1 MKKIQYITLLLMVC
15 GTLSA
20 QQFPFMEG
28 YSINPFSISP
38 AFAGIQNNKTLFI
51 DYRSD
56 WAGLGGGPT
65 TYQLSYNDK
74 VSKNVGLGG
83 RFIYDKTD
91 IFKQTLIVGSY
102 SYEVK
107 FADKHRINFG
117 LSAGLYK
124 NSIDLVKYFN
134 NSDYV
139 TDAALI
145 SGLEKSKFKFVSD
158 VSALYRLGNFE
169 SGILFS
175 NLMFGT
181 IKYSTSEVTYK
192 PFMNYMAHAAYNYQ
206 ASERWDIKPFVLWR
220 AGQHVPGMVEMA
232 ATATYNKKVWA
243 TALMRT
249 AGVWG
254 FGAGV
259 QLFDGILVNYS
270 YNFSSGVAL
279 NTFGSHQITLGI
291 KLFRASP
298 KIPKAAA
305 PAVIEAPVEPELAKI
320 SGTITRKSDN
330 KPVSGTMTVLENST
344 EIQKTIVNNGT
355 FNLDLKSGKTYK
367 LDMSSD
373 NYPTVSKTVEL
384 PVNKSLNNINFEV
397 EYVSAVKGTVTDQA
411 TGAGVNSTIIISKNG
426 VVEQTISANGLYNL
440 KLQQGAVYQ
449 LEYKAE
455 GYYNKK
461 VNADLSKE
469 DFAEVNIQLE
479 KIKKEAF
486 NLGAINFESG
496 KSVISS
502 SSLPVLDEFIVR
514 LKDNPDLKFEI
525 SGHTDNVGSPVS
537 NRKISGARAQSCV
550 DYMIS
555 KGIAA
560 DRLKPVGYG
569 QDQPLVP
576 NTTQENKAKNRRVE
590 ANILK

>member
-1 MKKIQYITLLLMVC
+1 MKKIQYITMLLMVC

-28 YSINPFSISP
+28 YTINPFSISP
-38 AFAGIQNNKTLFI
+38 AFAGIQNVKTLFI

-74 VSKNVGLGG
+74 VAKNVGLGG

-91 IFKQTLIVGSY
+91 IFKQTLIIGSY

-107 FADKHRINFG
+107 FAEKHRINFG

-134 NSDYV
+134 NPDYV

-158 VSALYRLGNFE
+158 VSALYRLGDFE

-181 IKYSTSEVTYK
+181 AKYSTTEVTYK
-192 PFMNYMAHAAYNYQ
+192 PFMNYMAHAAYNFQ

-270 YNFSSGVAL
+270 YNLSSGVAL

-291 KLFRASP
+291 KLFRATP
-298 KIPKAAA
+298 KISKAAA
-305 PAVIEAPVEPELAKI
+305 PSVIEAPVEPGMAKI
-320 SGTITRKSDN
+320 SGTISRKSDN
-330 KPVSGTMTVLENST
+330 KPVSGIITVSENNT
-344 EIQKTIVNNGT
+344 EIQKTTVSNGA

-367 LDMSSD
+367 LDLSSE
-373 NYPTVSKTVEL
+373 NFPSVSKTVEL
-384 PVNKSLNNINFEV
+384 PVNKSLNEINFEV
-397 EYVSAVKGTVTDQA
+397 EYVSAVKGTVTDLT
-411 TGAGVNSTIIISKNG
+411 TGTAVNSTITVFKNG
-426 VVEQTISANGLYNL
+426 VVVQNNFSKWLVRSKTSAGCC
-440 KLQQGAVYQ
+440 
-449 LEYKAE
+449 
-455 GYYNKK
+455 
-461 VNADLSKE
+461 LS
-469 DFAEVNIQLE
+469 ARIQ
-479 KIKKEAF
+479 
-486 NLGAINFESG
+486 S
-496 KSVISS
+496 
-502 SSLPVLDEFIVR
+502 
-514 LKDNPDLKFEI
+514 
-525 SGHTDNVGSPVS
+525 
-537 NRKISGARAQSCV
+537 
-550 DYMIS
+550 
-555 KGIAA
+555 
-560 DRLKPVGYG
+560 
-569 QDQPLVP
+569 
-576 NTTQENKAKNRRVE
+576 RR
-590 ANILK
+590 IL

>member
-1 MKKIQYITLLLMVC
+1 
-15 GTLSA
+15 
-20 QQFPFMEG
+20 
-28 YSINPFSISP
+28 
-38 AFAGIQNNKTLFI
+38 
-51 DYRSD
+51 
-56 WAGLGGGPT
+56 
-65 TYQLSYNDK
+65 
-74 VSKNVGLGG
+74 
-83 RFIYDKTD
+83 
-91 IFKQTLIVGSY
+91 
-102 SYEVK
+102 
-107 FADKHRINFG
+107 
-117 LSAGLYK
+117 
-124 NSIDLVKYFN
+124 
-134 NSDYV
+134 
-139 TDAALI
+139 
-145 SGLEKSKFKFVSD
+145 
-158 VSALYRLGNFE
+158 
-169 SGILFS
+169 
-175 NLMFGT
+175 
-181 IKYSTSEVTYK
+181 
-192 PFMNYMAHAAYNYQ
+192 MNYMAHAAYNYQ

-259 QLFDGILVNYS
+259 QLLDGILVNYS

-330 KPVSGTMTVLENST
+330 KPVSGTMTVSENST

-461 VNADLSKE
+461 VTADLSKE

-479 KIKKEAF
+479 KIKKEVF
-486 NLGAINFESG
+486 NFESG